1 VDRKLRMGVIGL
13 GIMGEQYVRIYQ
25 RYPLTEVVA
34 VASRTPEKAQAIA
47 AKYGITRACATWQEL
62 LELDE
67 VDAVCVATPDGL
79 HFEPAKRAMEFG
91 KHVLIEKPMT
101 TDLAEADALVQ
112 TARTTKV
119 KVQVAFN
126 HRWLAPYH
134 QGRVAIEQGAIGP
147 PVSAYA
153 RKNDTIYVPT
163 EYIPWAAQTTP
174 AWFLSCHDIDLVRWF
189 FGSEPVEVRAW
200 GVKRVLV
207 AKGIDTWDTI
217 QAQVRF
223 AGGAIAVFE
232 SAWIYP
238 NTFPTIVDSF
248 VAVTGEA
255 GHLHFDRKRESI
267 EMSTSEAFTY
277 PKCFLTSDVF
287 GTLRGA
293 FPSCLEDFA
302 RCVIEDRPTAVDT
315 EDGRQVTAVLTAIHQ
330 ALATGQNVA
339 VAPLPAMNSC
349 SGLEIQN
356 DR

>member
-1 VDRKLRMGVIGL
+1 VDRKLRIGVIGL

-25 RYPLTEVVA
+25 RYPLSEVVA
-34 VASRTPEKAQAIA
+34 VASRTPSKTAAIA
-47 AKYGITRACATWQEL
+47 AKYGVTRACATWQDL
-62 LELDE
+62 LALEE
-67 VDAVCVATPDGL
+67 VDAVCVATPDDK
-79 HFEPAKRAMEFG
+79 HFEPAKRAMELG

-101 TDLAEADALVQ
+101 TELAEADALVR
-112 TARTTKV
+112 TARATNV

-134 QGRVAIEQGAIGP
+134 HGRMAIANGSIGA

-189 FGSEPVEVRAW
+189 FGSEPVEARAW
-200 GVKRVLV
+200 GVKKVL
-207 AKGIDTWDTI
+207 AARGIDTWDVI
-217 QAQVRF
+217 QAQVLF
-223 AGGAIAVFE
+223 AGGEIAVFE

-248 VAVTGEA
+248 VAVTGET

-267 EMSTSEAFTY
+267 EMSTTQAFTY
-277 PKCFLTSDVF
+277 PKCFLTNDVF

-293 FPSCLEDFA
+293 FPSCLEDFV
-302 RCVIEDRPTAVDT
+302 RCVLEDRPTAVNAD
-315 EDGRQVTAVLTAIHQ
+315 DGRQVTAVLTAIHH
-330 ALATGQNVA
+330 ALVTGQNVA
-339 VAPLPAMNSC
+339 VAPPPDADSSVKVGNS
-349 SGLEIQN
+349 E
-356 DR
+356 